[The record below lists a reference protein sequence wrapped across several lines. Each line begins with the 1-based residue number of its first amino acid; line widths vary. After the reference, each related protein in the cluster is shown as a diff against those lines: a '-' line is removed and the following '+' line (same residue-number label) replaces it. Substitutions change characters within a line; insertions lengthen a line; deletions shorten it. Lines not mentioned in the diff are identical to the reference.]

1 MSAHRLRRIDV
12 AITGLSEDGL
22 GTGIAAERLLRVR
35 DALPG
40 ERVTALVRHRH
51 AGVWYAEAEAHLE
64 TALQRTAAPC
74 PAYPRCAG
82 CSLQH
87 LEYGAQVAHK
97 SAVLAGLL
105 AEAGVTAGRLRE
117 PVAGPRFHY
126 RHKARLGARMVG
138 GTLLLG
144 FREGFSNR
152 IARTTGCATL
162 APPLAAALPELARV
176 LSELDVADR
185 IPQVELAAGE
195 TGAAFIVR
203 HLAPLSHADELA
215 LARFAALP
223 GRRVY
228 LQPGGYHTV
237 HVLGSHPAIDTG
249 DTLASVPAQD
259 YLSYGL
265 PEFGLA
271 FDHLPTDFI
280 QVNPAINRA
289 LVRAAVL
296 GLDPQPGDTTV
307 DLFCGIGNFALALAR
322 RGALVSGFE
331 SAGSAVA
338 RATHNAAR
346 NGLAHRAEFAERDLY
361 HPSGA
366 ALPASRLMVIDPPR
380 SGAGP
385 NLSAWIASGAL
396 ERLAYVSC
404 NPRTFA
410 SDAAVLCAHGFRLA
424 EAGIFD
430 MFPHTAHTETLGI
443 FVRGR

>member
-1 MSAHRLRRIDV
+1 MPARRLRRVDV
-12 AITGLSEDGL
+12 EITGLSEDGL
-22 GTGIAAERLLRVR
+22 GTGVAAERLLRVR

-51 AGVWYAEAEAHLE
+51 AGVWYADAEAHL
-64 TALQRTAAPC
+64 ALAQERTAAPC

-87 LEYGAQVAHK
+87 LEYGAQLAHK
-97 SAVLAGLL
+97 SAVLARLL
-105 AEAGVTAGRLRE
+105 AEAGVVAERLRA

-126 RHKARLGARMVG
+126 RHKARLGARVVD

-152 IARTTGCATL
+152 IARPTGCATL
-162 APPLAAALPELARV
+162 AQPLANALPELARV
-176 LSELDVADR
+176 LNDLDVADR

-195 TGAAFIVR
+195 TGTAFIVR
-203 HLAPLSHADELA
+203 HLAALSRADELA
-215 LARFAALP
+215 IGRFAGAP

-228 LQPGGYHTV
+228 LQPGGYDTV
-237 HVLGSHPAIDTG
+237 HLLGSRGAIGSDETTG
-249 DTLASVPAQD
+249 ALQP
-259 YLSYGL
+259 LSYGL

-271 FDHLPTDFI
+271 FEFLPTDFI

-289 LVRAAVL
+289 LVRAAVI
-296 GLDPQPGDTTV
+296 GLDPHPGDAAV
-307 DLFCGIGNFALALAR
+307 DLFCGIGNFSLALAR
-322 RGALVSGFE
+322 RGAIVSGFE
-331 SAGSAVA
+331 SAGTAVA
-338 RATHNAAR
+338 RAVHNATR
-346 NGLAHRAEFAERDLY
+346 NGLAARAEFAERDLY
-361 HPSGA
+361 DPSGVA
-366 ALPASRLMVIDPPR
+366 IPASRLMVIDPPR
-380 SGAGP
+380 SGAGA
-385 NLSAWIASGAL
+385 NLGTWVANRAL
-396 ERLAYVSC
+396 ERVAYVSC

-410 SDAAVLCAHGFRLA
+410 SDAAILCGHGFRLA